1 MKLGEHDKLLKK
13 FRHKEALVSVLNG
26 KNPENVVAVME
37 ELVSRRK
44 LLKCV
49 SNLDNEELGLLL
61 GFMQKYSTAPRY
73 SGLLMGLM
81 KKVLEIRA
89 EDIKSSDALKGHIR
103 NVKRSVEEEI
113 RIQQSLQEIQG
124 IISPLLRIAGSGI

>member
-1 MKLGEHDKLLKK
+1 MGLLVARPKKVKLGEHDKLLKK

-61 GFMQKYSTAPRY
+61 SFMQKYSTAPRY

-81 KKVLEIRA
+81 KKVLETRA
-89 EDIKSSDALKGHIR
+89 EDIKSSDALKI
-103 NVKRSVEEEI
+103 
-113 RIQQSLQEIQG
+113 
-124 IISPLLRIAGSGI
+124 